1 LAASGEK
8 DHQWDKLEGYKIAI
22 LAKEEIA
29 VTVLVRVT
37 PTLTT
42 GRKKY
47 RGVNTVIET
56 WWSSRETW
64 VEVETGRSAFLG
76 SMLS

>member
-8 DHQWDKLEGYKIAI
+8 DHQWDKLEGHEIAI

-29 VTVLVRVT
+29 VTVLVRVP

-56 WWSSRETW
+56 W
-64 VEVETGRSAFLG
+64 
-76 SMLS
+76 